1 MWKTRLDLKLK
12 SRLLGEI
19 STISDIQVIPLMAE
33 SEEELKSPLMRMRGE
48 WKAGLK
54 LSIQKKMK
62 IMASDLIT
70 SWQIEWVK
78 IKAVTD
84 FIFLDSRITTD
95 IDGSHETKRQLLLG
109 RRAMTNLESILKS
122 SDITLLTKVGGV
134 KAMVFPLVMY
144 RCENWTIKKAEHWR
158 IEVFKLWDWRRLL
171 KVLWTAKR
179 LN

>member
-1 MWKTRLDLKLK
+1 MLDKIQAGIKIARSINNLRYADDTTHGRKWRGTKKSLDEDERRVKSWLKTQH
-12 SRLLGEI
+12 S
-19 STISDIQVIPLMAE
+19 
-33 SEEELKSPLMRMRGE
+33 
-48 WKAGLK
+48 
-54 LSIQKKMK
+54 KKMK

-70 SWQIEWVK
+70 SWQIEGEK
-78 IKAVTD
+78 IEAVTD

-95 IDGSHETKRQLLLG
+95 IDGSHETIRQLLLG

-122 SDITLLTKVGGV
+122 SNITLLTKVGRV

-144 RCENWTIKKAEHWR
+144 RCESWTVKKAEHWR

-179 LN
+179 SN